1 MRLRDIFDFGPWQQD
16 DLPEWFKF
24 GVLIVTFGSMVWAL
38 IAHEFLGTTRVGPV
52 PTSVY
57 HITEAILLGVG
68 VAVFLVTWAAR
79 VGGDRRAVYGV
90 QAAVIWVAS
99 LAWVVYPAVNRHM
112 EAAQFS
118 GPGVQQWTS
127 IVPLTWGQKYFTGGR
142 GGRTRFMAI
151 AKSGDQFE
159 IARSDYM
166 AMGGDGASGRFEN
179 DQSIDASRF
188 CLSLQVQRAGQAMR
202 ILDHTPF
209 NPGTV
214 ITCPAGAK

>member
-1 MRLRDIFDFGPWQQD
+1 MRLRQLFDFQPWQQD

-24 GVLIVTFGSMVWAL
+24 GILIVTMGSLVWAL
-38 IAHEFLGTTRVGPV
+38 IAHALMASTRIGPV
-52 PTSVY
+52 PASVY
-57 HITEAILLGVG
+57 HLTEAILLGAG

-79 VGGDRRAVYGV
+79 VGGERRTVYGI
-90 QAAVIWVAS
+90 QAAVIWAAS
-99 LAWVVYPAVNRHM
+99 LAWVIYPAVNRHM

-127 IVPLTWGQKYFTGGR
+127 ILPLTVAQKYFSGGR

-151 AKSGDQFE
+151 AKSGDRFE
-159 IARSDYM
+159 IAGSDYV

-179 DQSIDASRF
+179 DQTLDASRF